1 VERDYYMELDS
12 CRVCAGLVDMVFITC
27 RRMLQSEFR
36 FNFMILVR
44 SNVRAN
50 MLVGHTLLSSRVE
63 DDGARRRIRI
73 ALRLLPLGVVSAAS
87 ETIRRTRSVRDANVR
102 SIRTGS
108 RCSSAAI
115 FKS

>member
-1 VERDYYMELDS
+1 VPCCSGLGRIVDGCVLVELDYCKVGLVEGTKAVERDYYMELDS

-50 MLVGHTLLSSRVE
+50 VLV
-63 DDGARRRIRI
+63 
-73 ALRLLPLGVVSAAS
+73 
-87 ETIRRTRSVRDANVR
+87 
-102 SIRTGS
+102 
-108 RCSSAAI
+108 
-115 FKS
+115 